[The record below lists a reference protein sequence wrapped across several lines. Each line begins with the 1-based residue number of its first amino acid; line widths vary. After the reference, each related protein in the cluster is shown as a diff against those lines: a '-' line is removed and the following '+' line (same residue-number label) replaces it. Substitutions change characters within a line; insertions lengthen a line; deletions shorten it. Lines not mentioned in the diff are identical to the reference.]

1 MKREL
6 RQDRP
11 QDERLAAYPLR
22 VLAPLLLMLALGAV
36 AVAGYWLKRPADA
49 IAVSCADPL
58 AGCTL
63 SHRGVP
69 VSVRF
74 LARPAPMEAFGFSVT
89 APGASK
95 VSAEFQMVGMKMGF
109 NRYDLRPG
117 TGGEFAARI
126 TLPVCVSGQ
135 AAGCYILKSTAPAT
149 RYPSAP
155 GKINRS

>member
-1 MKREL
+1 MKRVL

-11 QDERLAAYPLR
+11 QGERLAAYSLR
-22 VLAPLLLMLALGAV
+22 VWAPLLLLVALGAI
-36 AVAGYWLKRPADA
+36 AAAGYWLQRPAEA
-49 IAVSCADPL
+49 IVVNCADPL

-63 SHRGVP
+63 NHRGVP

-135 AAGCYILKSTAPAT
+135 GSWMLYLEIDGT
-149 RYPSAP
+149 RYALPFST
-155 GKINRS
+155 R